1 MLRCLWRTLEKKE
14 IMHNF
19 QPRREQDPKHKAY
32 RNPKYLKFIRSKNS
46 LYSNLPGTEN
56 DPIVAAHQGFGK
68 KGTSIKSPDTYTV
81 PLKWSEHQQ
90 WEHQKGGKTF
100 WGYMWDALP
109 LRCLE
114 YVTEYLEK
122 YRK

>member
-1 MLRCLWRTLEKKE
+1 
-14 IMHNF
+14 MHSY
-19 QPRREQDPKHKAY
+19 QTPRPDPKKKAY
-32 RNPKYLKFIRSKNS
+32 RSEKYLKFIRSKAS
-46 LYSNLPGTEN
+46 LYSGLSGTEN

-68 KGTSIKSPDTYTV
+68 KGTGIKSPDTYTV

-100 WGYMWDALP
+100 WGNQFNALS

-114 YVTEYLEK
+114 YVTEYLQRGK
-122 YRK
+122 